1 MWQEQ
6 ACYNW
11 NTLHCVSLVWLEL
24 SRYEAHTMA
33 YSPSQ
38 KEHVMDTRFNFR
50 PWRWLLLLWVSLV
63 SVWGFSS
70 VWELVQE
77 EGGGGLALL
86 HLFIQGSQTMRNPP
100 GKPGQVWIGGNLSP
114 LFIIIFL
121 MTLLLQGIV
130 LV

>member
-24 SRYEAHTMA
+24 SRYEANMVA

-50 PWRWLLLLWVSLV
+50 PLRWLLLLWVSLV
-63 SVWGFSS
+63 SAWGFSS
-70 VWELVQE
+70 VWELVKE
-77 EGGGGLALL
+77 EGCGGLALP
-86 HLFIQGSQTMRNPP
+86 HLFIQCSQAIRNAS
-100 GKPGQVWIGGNLSP
+100 GKPGQMLG
-114 LFIIIFL
+114 
-121 MTLLLQGIV
+121 
-130 LV
+130 